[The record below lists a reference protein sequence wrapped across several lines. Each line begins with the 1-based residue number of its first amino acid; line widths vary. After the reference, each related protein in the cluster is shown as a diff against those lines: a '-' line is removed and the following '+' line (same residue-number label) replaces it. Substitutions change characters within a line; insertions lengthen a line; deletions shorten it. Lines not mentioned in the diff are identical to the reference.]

1 MAHLCKRRIKMNDIL
16 SAIRTRRS
24 VKKYKS
30 EMPKREDIE
39 AILNAGLQAPSG
51 RNQQGVIIVAITNKE
66 IRDRY
71 AKANA
76 DVIGAGGDTFY
87 NAPVIFVV
95 LERCGTSCL
104 GYNGPIALENM
115 MLAAYSL
122 GLGSCWIHRAKEV
135 FERDE
140 WKAWLK
146 EIGIKD
152 ECVGIGNLAVG
163 YTDGDYPAPKG
174 INPDRFVWV
183 E

>member
-1 MAHLCKRRIKMNDIL
+1 MNEILDAIK
-16 SAIRTRRS
+16 TRRS

-30 EMPKREDIE
+30 DMPKREDIE

-66 IRDRY
+66 VRDRY

-76 DVIGAGGDTFY
+76 EVIGANADTFY

-135 FERDE
+135 FEKDE
-140 WKAWLK
+140 WHAWLK
-146 EIGIKD
+146 EIGIED

-163 YTDGDYPAPKG
+163 YTEGDYPAPKEVKDG
-174 INPDRFVWV
+174 RAYFVN
-183 E
+183 